1 MEKFYNPVKIYQGK
15 DSLQELKNTVN
26 ELAARN
32 ILLLTYHQDVMKHE
46 VMNEV
51 LDILDQYHVVT
62 KVFTVSNPDIN
73 DLYQLYNDTKDESI
87 DLVIAVGGGSVLDV
101 AKSLCCL
108 YADKDD
114 SVNDIRHKI
123 KNKQYKK
130 PKCHWLGLPTTCG
143 TGSEVTCWAT
153 IWDREQE
160 SKLSLESQQNYAYA
174 VFVDPRLLT
183 SMPKSL
189 VVSSA
194 LDATAHATEAYWAK
208 HTNMISKIYALSAIQ
223 MILPHLEAIMAGDQR
238 LVHYDA
244 LSKGSMLAGMAF
256 SNTKTTAC
264 HSISYPLTLNY
275 NIPHGAAVSLLIEP
289 VMKKN
294 LMILDNQEQLLSA
307 FGIKNVDELG
317 SKIKNYLQQV
327 GIETSL
333 KKWNVKKEDLKV
345 LVSHCFTAGRMENNP
360 RDLDENDVYDIL
372 ESIY

>member
-15 DSLQELKNTVN
+15 DSLKEFKNTVD
-26 ELAARN
+26 ELKIKN
-32 ILLLTYHQDVMKHE
+32 ILLLVYHQDVLKHE
-46 VMNEV
+46 VINEL
-51 LDILDQYHVVT
+51 LDILNKYHVFT
-62 KVFTVSNPDIN
+62 KVFTVSNPDIS
-73 DLYQLYNDTKDESI
+73 DLYQLYTDTKDENI
-87 DLVIAVGGGSVLDV
+87 DLVVAVGGGSVLDV

-108 YADKDD
+108 YVDQDA
-114 SVNDIRHKI
+114 SVTDIRYKI
-123 KNKQYKK
+123 KNKLYKK

-153 IWDREQE
+153 IWDHQQE
-160 SKLSLESQQNYAYA
+160 TKLSLESQQNYAYA

-194 LDATAHATEAYWAK
+194 LDASAHATEAYWAK
-208 HTNMISKIYALSAIQ
+208 HTNMISKIYALSAIR
-223 MILPHLEAIMAGDQR
+223 MIFTHLDAIMAGDHE
-238 LVHYDA
+238 LGHFDA

-294 LMILDNQEQLLSA
+294 LIVLDNQEQLLSA
-307 FGIKNVDELG
+307 YGVQNVEELG
-317 SKIKNYLQQV
+317 CKIKKYLQRV

-333 KKWNVKKEDLKV
+333 KNWNVKKEDLKF